1 MVTAVNSSC
10 RSFAL
15 CVMGV
20 TLVGCGSNDADRA
33 LQAARDKALHADYL
47 VVSDGRGRSL
57 FSSQLTVIE
66 RGGRTLAWT
75 LPREEFTLRTH
86 RRCYERHTEFNRADI
101 ADARAALAPPQ
112 LHGASIRTDGS
123 KRVLAVRESHDDFAD
138 SEYEVV
144 VDASGRPLLE
154 RVRSAKNGVV
164 PATAWR
170 ERRYAFVDRATFERL
185 AGAPPQPRC

>member
-66 RGGRTLAWT
+66 RGGRILAWT
-75 LPREEFTLRTH
+75 R
-86 RRCYERHTEFNRADI
+86 
-101 ADARAALAPPQ
+101 
-112 LHGASIRTDGS
+112 
-123 KRVLAVRESHDDFAD
+123 
-138 SEYEVV
+138 EVV
-144 VDASGRPLLE
+144 VDAAGRPLLE